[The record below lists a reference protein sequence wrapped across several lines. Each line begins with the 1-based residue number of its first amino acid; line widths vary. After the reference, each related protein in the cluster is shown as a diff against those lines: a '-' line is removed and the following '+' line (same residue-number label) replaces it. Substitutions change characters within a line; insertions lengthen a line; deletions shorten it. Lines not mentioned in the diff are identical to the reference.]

1 MTNDPPDRRKCKGRT
16 NGRPCKAYPV
26 KGALVCIAH
35 GGGAPQV
42 KAKARVRAELMAWG
56 LDAPTV
62 DPGQTLLRLVSQSA
76 ARAEAYA
83 LELFGLLDTD
93 ETGQLKAALVGDIWI
108 TGDDGKGHKAGEYVR
123 ALALLEAQERDRC
136 ANFCRI
142 AIAAGL
148 AERQVRIAEQ
158 QGQLLAGI
166 LREIIGDAELA
177 LTTDQRTVLPAVIR
191 RHVQEL
197 TA

>member
-1 MTNDPPDRRKCKGRT
+1 MTPGPPQKRKCKGSTR
-16 NGRPCKAYPV
+16 GRPC
-26 KGALVCIAH
+26 GAWAVRGAMVCKSH
-35 GGGAPQV
+35 GGMAPQV
-42 KAKARVRAELMAWG
+42 QAKARVRAELMAWG

-83 LELFGLLDTD
+83 AELFALIDGDD
-93 ETGQLKAALVGDIWI
+93 TGQLKAALVGDIWI
-108 TGDDGKGHKAGEYVR
+108 TGEDGKGHKAGEYVR

-166 LREIIGDAELA
+166 LREIIGDAELG
-177 LTTDQRTVLPAVIR
+177 LSTEQRTVLPAVIR

>member
-1 MTNDPPDRRKCKGRT
+1 MDQRRKCKGKNRA
-16 NGRPCKAYPV
+16 GGPCKKWPV
-26 KGALVCIAH
+26 KGALVCESH
-35 GGGAPQV
+35 GGKAPQV
-42 KAKARVRAELMAWG
+42 AARARVRAELMAWG

-83 LELFGLLDTD
+83 TELFAQLDADTD
-93 ETGQLKAALVGDIWI
+93 GQLKAALVAEIWI
-108 TGDDGKGHKAGEYVR
+108 PTDDGVRYKAGEYIR